1 MFDTEVKHLYEEL
14 QRKLK
19 TNSETSLTNV
29 SQEIESTRNTIIS
42 RINDMI
48 NSHGIQI
55 DSNLIESI
63 VDETLMEDLKT
74 SSRDVLSQSY
84 RTLSQFNDS
93 IQAVVVDQAKKQ
105 ITKEAKQEQVKVV
118 MDKFDYT
125 MQVYK
130 DNKINMLEQY
140 NHLFQTILRK
150 APLYTAPELVDD
162 IKNFLTREK
171 DAMERYIQTQRNN
184 IITSNLN
191 SLVESNTYLT
201 EQTDFISTAITQTTE
216 EIETQVRVAEEK
228 VEEEIKQSYEQ
239 AQKVEEEIRK
249 ETQIQ
254 QEQVVQPQ
262 PIQQEQVKVDTQQP
276 VQQSQ
281 QPTFQEK
288 LDEYKTLYAPSFTS
302 SEQELVSEQPQQ
314 VQNQQSQS
322 QNYRILDDGT
332 IEWLTPRNIA
342 PLSEE
347 EQQILAS
354 MDQAP
359 SKVDQ
364 EVMLVNIVKE
374 NINQNLWND
383 IGIIASNT
391 DNTINVVSG
400 QLSNEVQAIL
410 QRNGINGNGVI
421 TQNIV
426 AQLDAELKE
435 INNNLS
441 ENMIKSFT
449 KINNDTMNAIQ
460 QTFGRPDEIK
470 NQDVE
475 QSLEVY
481 RQSTSLASF
490 SLTCEKQFEQCMSKI
505 CYQYNIPTNSN
516 AYNELKRSLENKR
529 MQMESQF
536 YNMYMTFSHSNSM
549 FIDKAIGST
558 MLSQDMMREMQQD
571 LTPQQIQTLIG
582 YNYGEYEKNYFDM
595 KAQQDIEQ
603 VSGMR
608 R

>member
-1 MFDTEVKHLYEEL
+1 MFDTEVKHLYDEL

-29 SQEIESTRNTIIS
+29 NQEIQSTRNNIIS

-48 NSHGIQI
+48 SNYGIQI

-63 VDETLMEDLKT
+63 VDETLIEDLKN
-74 SSRDVLSQSY
+74 SSRNVLSQSY

-93 IQAVVVDQAKKQ
+93 IQAVMIDQAKKQ
-105 ITKEAKQEQVKVV
+105 IAKETKQEQIKIV

-125 MQVYK
+125 MQAYK
-130 DNKINMLEQY
+130 ENKINMLEQY
-140 NHLFQTILRK
+140 NRLFQTILRK
-150 APLYTAPELVDD
+150 APLYTSPELVDD

-171 DAMERYIQTQRNN
+171 DAMESYIQTQRNN

-191 SLVESNTYLT
+191 GLVDSNTYLT
-201 EQTDFISTAITQTTE
+201 EQTDFISTAINQTTE

-228 VEEEIKQSYEQ
+228 VEDEIKQSYEQ
-239 AQKVEEEIRK
+239 AQKVEKEIRN

-254 QEQVVQPQ
+254 QQVVQPTIQ
-262 PIQQEQVKVDTQQP
+262 PEQPKEEIPQQ
-276 VQQSQ
+276 VQQVQ

-302 SEQELVSEQPQQ
+302 SEQELNTEQPQQ
-314 VQNQQSQS
+314 AQN

-364 EVMLVNIVKE
+364 EVMLINVVKE
-374 NINQNLWND
+374 NINQNLWNE

-391 DNTINVVSG
+391 DNTIDVLSG
-400 QLSNEVQAIL
+400 QISHELQAVL
-410 QRNGINGNGVI
+410 QRNGINSNGILNQRII
-421 TQNIV
+421 TELN
-426 AQLDAELKE
+426 AELKE

-449 KINNDTMNAIQ
+449 KINNDTMDAIQ
-460 QTFGRPDEIK
+460 RTFARPEEIRS
-470 NQDVE
+470 QDVE

-481 RQSTSLASF
+481 RENTSLASF
-490 SLTCEKQFEQCMSKI
+490 SLTCQKQFEQCMNKI
-505 CYQYNIPTNSN
+505 CYQYNVPTDSSI
-516 AYNELKRSLENKR
+516 YNDLKRTLESKR
-529 MQMESQF
+529 MQMETQF

-549 FIDKAIGST
+549 FIDKVVGST

-571 LTPQQIQTLIG
+571 LTPQQIQTMIG
-582 YNYGEYEKNYFDM
+582 YNYQEYEKNYFDM
-595 KAQQDIEQ
+595 KAQQDLEQ

-608 R
+608 M

>member
-1 MFDTEVKHLYEEL
+1 MFDTEVKHLYDEL

-29 SQEIESTRNTIIS
+29 NQEIQSTRNNIIS

-48 NSHGIQI
+48 SNYGIQI

-63 VDETLMEDLKT
+63 VDETLIEDLKN
-74 SSRDVLSQSY
+74 SSRNILSQSY

-93 IQAVVVDQAKKQ
+93 IQAVMIDQAKKQ
-105 ITKEAKQEQVKVV
+105 IAKETKQEQIKIV

-125 MQVYK
+125 MQAYK
-130 DNKINMLEQY
+130 ENKINMLEQY
-140 NHLFQTILRK
+140 NRLFQTILRK
-150 APLYTAPELVDD
+150 APLYTSPELVDD

-171 DAMERYIQTQRNN
+171 DAMESYIQTQRNN

-191 SLVESNTYLT
+191 GLVDSNTYLT

-228 VEEEIKQSYEQ
+228 VEDEIKQSYEQ
-239 AQKVEEEIRK
+239 AQKVEKEIRN

-254 QEQVVQPQ
+254 QQVVQPTIQ
-262 PIQQEQVKVDTQQP
+262 PEQPKEEIPQQ
-276 VQQSQ
+276 VQQVQ

-302 SEQELVSEQPQQ
+302 SEQELNTEQPQQ
-314 VQNQQSQS
+314 VQN

-347 EQQILAS
+347 EQQVLSS
-354 MDQAP
+354 MDKAP

-364 EVMLVNIVKE
+364 EVMLINIVKE
-374 NINQNLWND
+374 NINQNLWNE

-391 DNTINVVSG
+391 DNTIDVLSG
-400 QLSNEVQAIL
+400 QISHEIQSVL
-410 QRNGINGNGVI
+410 QRNGINSNGILNQRII
-421 TQNIV
+421 TELNT
-426 AQLDAELKE
+426 ELKE

-449 KINNDTMNAIQ
+449 KINNDTMDAIQ
-460 QTFGRPDEIK
+460 RTFARPEEIR
-470 NQDVE
+470 NQDVD

-481 RQSTSLASF
+481 RENTSLASF
-490 SLTCEKQFEQCMSKI
+490 SLTCQKQFEQCMNKI
-505 CYQYNIPTNSN
+505 CYQYNVPTNSSI
-516 AYNELKRSLENKR
+516 YNDLMRTLESKR
-529 MQMESQF
+529 MQMETQF

-549 FIDKAIGST
+549 FIDKAVGST
-558 MLSQDMMREMQQD
+558 MLSQDMMKEMQQD
-571 LTPQQIQTLIG
+571 LTPQQIQTMIG
-582 YNYGEYEKNYFDM
+582 YNYQEYEKNYFDM
-595 KAQQDIEQ
+595 KAQQDLEQ

-608 R
+608 M

>member
-1 MFDTEVKHLYEEL
+1 MFDTEVKHLYDEL

-29 SQEIESTRNTIIS
+29 NQEIQSTRNNIIS

-48 NSHGIQI
+48 SNYGIQI

-63 VDETLMEDLKT
+63 VDETLIEDLKN
-74 SSRDVLSQSY
+74 SSRNVLSQSY

-93 IQAVVVDQAKKQ
+93 IQAVMIDQAKKQ
-105 ITKEAKQEQVKVV
+105 IAKETKQEQIKIV

-125 MQVYK
+125 MQAYK
-130 DNKINMLEQY
+130 ENKINMLEQY
-140 NHLFQTILRK
+140 NRLFQTILRK
-150 APLYTAPELVDD
+150 APLYTSPELVDD

-171 DAMERYIQTQRNN
+171 DAMESYIQTQRNN

-191 SLVESNTYLT
+191 GLVDSNTYLT
-201 EQTDFISTAITQTTE
+201 EQTDFISTAINQTTE

-228 VEEEIKQSYEQ
+228 VEDEIKQSYEQ
-239 AQKVEEEIRK
+239 AQKVEKEIRN

-254 QEQVVQPQ
+254 QQVVQPTIQ
-262 PIQQEQVKVDTQQP
+262 PEQPKEEIPQQ
-276 VQQSQ
+276 VQQVQ

-302 SEQELVSEQPQQ
+302 SEQELNTEQPQQ
-314 VQNQQSQS
+314 AQN

-364 EVMLVNIVKE
+364 EVMLINVVKE
-374 NINQNLWND
+374 NINQNLWNE

-391 DNTINVVSG
+391 DNTIDVLSG
-400 QLSNEVQAIL
+400 QISHELQAVL
-410 QRNGINGNGVI
+410 QRNGINSNGILNQRII
-421 TQNIV
+421 TELN
-426 AQLDAELKE
+426 AELKE

-449 KINNDTMNAIQ
+449 KINNDTMDAIQ
-460 QTFGRPDEIK
+460 RTFARPEEIRS
-470 NQDVE
+470 QDVE

-481 RQSTSLASF
+481 RENTSLASF
-490 SLTCEKQFEQCMSKI
+490 SLTCQKQFEQCMNKI
-505 CYQYNIPTNSN
+505 CYQYNVPTNSSI
-516 AYNELKRSLENKR
+516 YNDLKRTLESKR
-529 MQMESQF
+529 MQMETQF

-549 FIDKAIGST
+549 FIDKVVGST

-571 LTPQQIQTLIG
+571 LTPQQIQTMIG
-582 YNYGEYEKNYFDM
+582 YNYQEYEKNYFDM
-595 KAQQDIEQ
+595 KAQQDLEQ

-608 R
+608 M

>member
-29 SQEIESTRNTIIS
+29 SQEIESTRNNIIS

-48 NSHGIQI
+48 SSHGIQI
-55 DSNLIESI
+55 DSSLIESI

-150 APLYTAPELVDD
+150 APLYTSPELVDD

-171 DAMERYIQTQRNN
+171 DAMENYIQTQRNN

-191 SLVESNTYLT
+191 GLVDSNTYLT
-201 EQTDFISTAITQTTE
+201 EQTDFISTAITQTVE
-216 EIETQVRVAEEK
+216 EVETQVRVAEEK

-239 AQKVEEEIRK
+239 ARKVEEEIKK

-254 QEQVVQPQ
+254 QPVQEQPRVENPQ
-262 PIQQEQVKVDTQQP
+262 PIQQP
-276 VQQSQ
+276 Q

-302 SEQELVSEQPQQ
+302 SEQELASEQPQQ
-314 VQNQQSQS
+314 VQNQQSQN

-347 EQQILAS
+347 EQQQILAS

-536 YNMYMTFSHSNSM
+536 YNMYMTFSHSNLM

-582 YNYGEYEKNYFDM
+582 YNYEEYEKNYFDM
-595 KAQQDIEQ
+595 KAQQDLEQ

-608 R
+608 M

>member
-1 MFDTEVKHLYEEL
+1 MFDTEVKYLYDEL

-29 SQEIESTRNTIIS
+29 NQEIQSTRNNIIS

-48 NSHGIQI
+48 SNYGIQI

-63 VDETLMEDLKT
+63 VDETLIEDLKN
-74 SSRDVLSQSY
+74 SSRNVLSQSY

-93 IQAVVVDQAKKQ
+93 IQAVMIDQAKKQ
-105 ITKEAKQEQVKVV
+105 IAKETKQEQIKIV

-125 MQVYK
+125 MQAYK
-130 DNKINMLEQY
+130 ENKINMLEQY
-140 NHLFQTILRK
+140 NRLFQTILRK
-150 APLYTAPELVDD
+150 APLYTSPELVDD

-171 DAMERYIQTQRNN
+171 DAMESYIQTQRNN

-191 SLVESNTYLT
+191 GLVDSNTYLT

-228 VEEEIKQSYEQ
+228 VEDAIKQSYEQ
-239 AQKVEEEIRK
+239 AQKVEKEIRN

-254 QEQVVQPQ
+254 QQVVQPTIQ
-262 PIQQEQVKVDTQQP
+262 PEQPKEEIPQQ
-276 VQQSQ
+276 VQQVQ

-302 SEQELVSEQPQQ
+302 SEHELNTEQTQQ
-314 VQNQQSQS
+314 AQN

-364 EVMLVNIVKE
+364 EVMLINVVKE
-374 NINQNLWND
+374 NINQNLWNE

-391 DNTINVVSG
+391 DNTIDVLSG
-400 QLSNEVQAIL
+400 QISHELQAVL
-410 QRNGINGNGVI
+410 QRNGINSNGILNQRII
-421 TQNIV
+421 TELN
-426 AQLDAELKE
+426 AELKE

-449 KINNDTMNAIQ
+449 KINNDTMDAIQ
-460 QTFGRPDEIK
+460 RTFARPEEIR
-470 NQDVE
+470 NQDVD

-481 RQSTSLASF
+481 RENTSLASF
-490 SLTCEKQFEQCMSKI
+490 SLTCQKQFEQCMNKI
-505 CYQYNIPTNSN
+505 CYQYNVPTNSN
-516 AYNELKRSLENKR
+516 IYNDLKRTLESKR
-529 MQMESQF
+529 MQMETQF

-549 FIDKAIGST
+549 FIDKAVGST
-558 MLSQDMMREMQQD
+558 MLSQDIMREMQQD
-571 LTPQQIQTLIG
+571 LTPQQIQTMIG
-582 YNYGEYEKNYFDM
+582 YNYQEYEKNYFDM
-595 KAQQDIEQ
+595 KAQQDLEQ

-608 R
+608 M

>member
-14 QRKLK
+14 QRKLR

-29 SQEIESTRNTIIS
+29 SQEIQSTRNNIIS

-48 NSHGIQI
+48 SSHGIQI

-93 IQAVVVDQAKKQ
+93 IKAVVVDQAKKQ
-105 ITKEAKQEQVKVV
+105 ITKEEKQEQVKVV

-130 DNKINMLEQY
+130 ENKINMLEQY

-150 APLYTAPELVDD
+150 APLYTSPELVDD

-171 DAMERYIQTQRNN
+171 DAMESYIQTQRNN
-184 IITSNLN
+184 IITSNL
-191 SLVESNTYLT
+191 SGLVDSNTFLT

-216 EIETQVRVAEEK
+216 EIETQVRVAEE
-228 VEEEIKQSYEQ
+228 
-239 AQKVEEEIRK
+239 KVEEEIRK

-276 VQQSQ
+276 VQQLQ

-302 SEQELVSEQPQQ
+302 SEQELASEQSQQ
-314 VQNQQSQS
+314 VQNQQSQN

-354 MDQAP
+354 MDQVP

-410 QRNGINGNGVI
+410 QRNGINGNSVI

-449 KINNDTMNAIQ
+449 KINNDTMNAIL

-516 AYNELKRSLENKR
+516 TYNELKRNFENKR

-558 MLSQDMMREMQQD
+558 MLSQEMMREMQQD

-582 YNYGEYEKNYFDM
+582 YNYEEYEKNYFDM
-595 KAQQDIEQ
+595 KAQQDLEQ

>member
-1 MFDTEVKHLYEEL
+1 MFDTEVKHLYDEL

-29 SQEIESTRNTIIS
+29 NQEIQSTRNNIIS

-48 NSHGIQI
+48 SNYGIQI

-63 VDETLMEDLKT
+63 VDETLIEDLKN
-74 SSRDVLSQSY
+74 SSRNILSQSY

-93 IQAVVVDQAKKQ
+93 IQAVMIDQAKKQ
-105 ITKEAKQEQVKVV
+105 IAKETKQEQIKIV

-125 MQVYK
+125 MQAYK
-130 DNKINMLEQY
+130 ENKINMLEQY
-140 NHLFQTILRK
+140 NRLFQTILRK
-150 APLYTAPELVDD
+150 APLYTSPELVDD

-171 DAMERYIQTQRNN
+171 DAMESYIQTQRNN

-191 SLVESNTYLT
+191 GLVDSNTYLT

-228 VEEEIKQSYEQ
+228 IEDEIKQSYEQ
-239 AQKVEEEIRK
+239 AQKVEKEIRN

-254 QEQVVQPQ
+254 QQVVQPTIQ
-262 PIQQEQVKVDTQQP
+262 PEQPKEEIPQQ
-276 VQQSQ
+276 VQQVQ

-302 SEQELVSEQPQQ
+302 SEQELNTEQPQQ
-314 VQNQQSQS
+314 VQN

-347 EQQILAS
+347 EQQVLSS
-354 MDQAP
+354 MDKAP

-364 EVMLVNIVKE
+364 EVMLINIVKE
-374 NINQNLWND
+374 NINQNLWNE

-391 DNTINVVSG
+391 DNTIDVLSG
-400 QLSNEVQAIL
+400 QISHEIQSVL
-410 QRNGINGNGVI
+410 QRNGINSNGILNQRII
-421 TQNIV
+421 TELNT
-426 AQLDAELKE
+426 ELKE

-449 KINNDTMNAIQ
+449 KINNDTMDAIQ
-460 QTFGRPDEIK
+460 RTFARPEEIR
-470 NQDVE
+470 NQDVD

-481 RQSTSLASF
+481 RENTSLASF
-490 SLTCEKQFEQCMSKI
+490 SLTCQKQFEQCMNKI
-505 CYQYNIPTNSN
+505 CYQYNVPTNSSI
-516 AYNELKRSLENKR
+516 YNDLMRTLESKR
-529 MQMESQF
+529 MQMETQF

-549 FIDKAIGST
+549 FIDKAVGST
-558 MLSQDMMREMQQD
+558 MLSQDMMKEMQQD
-571 LTPQQIQTLIG
+571 LTPQQIQTMIG
-582 YNYGEYEKNYFDM
+582 YNYQEYEKNYFDM
-595 KAQQDIEQ
+595 KAQQDLEQ

-608 R
+608 M

>member
-29 SQEIESTRNTIIS
+29 SQEIQSARNNIIS

-48 NSHGIQI
+48 SSHGIQI
-55 DSNLIESI
+55 DSSLVESI

-191 SLVESNTYLT
+191 GLVESNTYLT

-216 EIETQVRVAEEK
+216 EIETQVKQAEEK

-239 AQKVEEEIRK
+239 AQKAEEEIIN
-249 ETQIQ
+249 ETPI
-254 QEQVVQPQ
+254 QPQ
-262 PIQQEQVKVDTQQP
+262 SIYQEELKVETPKP
-276 VQQSQ
+276 VQQEQ

-302 SEQELVSEQPQQ
+302 SEQELASEQSQQ
-314 VQNQQSQS
+314 IQNQQNHN

-342 PLSEE
+342 PLSEQ

-354 MDQAP
+354 MDHAP

-364 EVMLVNIVKE
+364 EVMLINIVKE
-374 NINQNLWND
+374 NINQNLWNE

-391 DNTINVVSG
+391 DNTIDVLSG
-400 QLSNEVQAIL
+400 QISHEIQSVL
-410 QRNGINGNGVI
+410 QRNGINSNAVLNQKII
-421 TQNIV
+421 TELN
-426 AQLDAELKE
+426 AELKE

-441 ENMIKSFT
+441 ENMIRSFT
-449 KINNDTMNAIQ
+449 KINNDTMDAIQ
-460 QTFGRPDEIK
+460 RTFARPEEIRK
-470 NQDVE
+470 QDVE

-481 RQSTSLASF
+481 RKNTSLASF
-490 SLTCEKQFEQCMSKI
+490 SLTCQKQFEQCMNKI
-505 CYQYNIPTNSN
+505 WYQYNVPTNSSI
-516 AYNELKRSLENKR
+516 YNDLMRTLESKR
-529 MQMESQF
+529 MQMETQF

-549 FIDKAIGST
+549 FIDKAVGST
-558 MLSQDMMREMQQD
+558 MLSQDMMKEMQQD
-571 LTPQQIQTLIG
+571 LTPQQIQTMIG
-582 YNYGEYEKNYFDM
+582 YNYQEYEKNYFDM
-595 KAQQDIEQ
+595 KAQQDLEQ

-608 R
+608 M

>member
-14 QRKLK
+14 QRKLR

-29 SQEIESTRNTIIS
+29 NQEIESTRNNIIS

-48 NSHGIQI
+48 SSHGIQI
-55 DSNLIESI
+55 DGNLIESI
-63 VDETLMEDLKT
+63 VDETLMDDLKT

-84 RTLSQFNDS
+84 RTLSGFNDS

-105 ITKEAKQEQVKVV
+105 ISKESKQEQVKVV

-140 NHLFQTILRK
+140 NRLFQTILRK
-150 APLYTAPELVDD
+150 APLYTSPELVDD
-162 IKNFLTREK
+162 IKNFLIREK
-171 DAMERYIQTQRNN
+171 DAMENYIQTQRNN

-191 SLVESNTYLT
+191 GLVDSNTYLT
-201 EQTDFISTAITQTTE
+201 EQTDFISTAITQTAE
-216 EIETQVRVAEEK
+216 DVETQVKVAEEK

-239 AQKVEEEIRK
+239 ARKVEEEIKK
-249 ETQIQ
+249 ETS
-254 QEQVVQPQ
+254 VQQ
-262 PIQQEQVKVDTQQP
+262 PIQEQPRVENSQP
-276 VQQSQ
+276 VQQPQ

-302 SEQELVSEQPQQ
+302 SEQGLTSEQPQQ
-314 VQNQQSQS
+314 VQNQQTLQN

-347 EQQILAS
+347 EEQILSS

-359 SKVDQ
+359 SKVDN
-364 EVMLVNIVKE
+364 EVMLINIVKE

-391 DNTINVVSG
+391 DNTINVLSG
-400 QLSNEVQAIL
+400 QISSEVQTIL
-410 QRNGINGNGVI
+410 QRNGINSIGVI
-421 TQNIV
+421 TQNIIE
-426 AQLDAELKE
+426 QLDAELKE

-449 KINNDTMNAIQ
+449 KINNDTMNAIS
-460 QTFGRPDEIK
+460 QTFARPDEMK

-490 SLTCEKQFEQCMSKI
+490 SLTCQRQFEQCMSKI
-505 CYQYNIPTNSN
+505 CYQYNISTNSSV
-516 AYNELKRSLENKR
+516 YNELTRIFENKR
-529 MQMESQF
+529 MRMESQF

-549 FIDKAIGST
+549 FIDKAVGST
-558 MLSQDMMREMQQD
+558 MLSQETMREMQQD
-571 LTPQQIQTLIG
+571 LTPQQIQTMLG
-582 YNYGEYEKNYFDM
+582 YNYQEYEKNYFDM
-595 KAQQDIEQ
+595 KAQQDLEQ

>member
-1 MFDTEVKHLYEEL
+1 MFDTEVKHLYDEL

-29 SQEIESTRNTIIS
+29 NQEIQSTRNNIIS

-48 NSHGIQI
+48 SNYGIQI

-63 VDETLMEDLKT
+63 VDETLIEDLKN
-74 SSRDVLSQSY
+74 SSRNILSQSY

-93 IQAVVVDQAKKQ
+93 IQAVMIDQAKKQ
-105 ITKEAKQEQVKVV
+105 IAKETKQEQIKIL

-125 MQVYK
+125 MQAYK
-130 DNKINMLEQY
+130 ENKINMLEQY
-140 NHLFQTILRK
+140 NRLFQTILRK
-150 APLYTAPELVDD
+150 APLYTSPELVDD

-171 DAMERYIQTQRNN
+171 DAMESYIQTQRNN

-191 SLVESNTYLT
+191 GLVDSNTYLT

-216 EIETQVRVAEEK
+216 EIETQVRVAELK
-228 VEEEIKQSYEQ
+228 VEDEIKQSYEQ
-239 AQKVEEEIRK
+239 TQKVEKEIRN

-254 QEQVVQPQ
+254 QQVVQPTIQ
-262 PIQQEQVKVDTQQP
+262 PEQPKEEIPQQ
-276 VQQSQ
+276 VQQVQ

-302 SEQELVSEQPQQ
+302 SEQELNTEQTQQ
-314 VQNQQSQS
+314 VQN

-364 EVMLVNIVKE
+364 EVMLINVVKE
-374 NINQNLWND
+374 NINQNLWNE

-391 DNTINVVSG
+391 DNTIDVLSG
-400 QLSNEVQAIL
+400 QISHELQAVL
-410 QRNGINGNGVI
+410 QRNGINSNGILNQRII
-421 TQNIV
+421 TELN
-426 AQLDAELKE
+426 AELKE

-449 KINNDTMNAIQ
+449 KINNDTMDAIQ
-460 QTFGRPDEIK
+460 RTFARPEEIRS
-470 NQDVE
+470 QDVE

-481 RQSTSLASF
+481 RKNTSLASF
-490 SLTCEKQFEQCMSKI
+490 SLTCQKQFERCMNKI
-505 CYQYNIPTNSN
+505 CYQYNVPTNSSI
-516 AYNELKRSLENKR
+516 YNDLMRTLESKR
-529 MQMESQF
+529 MQMETQF

-549 FIDKAIGST
+549 FIDKAVGST
-558 MLSQDMMREMQQD
+558 MLSQDMMKEMQQD
-571 LTPQQIQTLIG
+571 LTPQQIQTMIG
-582 YNYGEYEKNYFDM
+582 YNYQEYEKNYFDM
-595 KAQQDIEQ
+595 KAQQDLEQ

-608 R
+608 M

>member
-1 MFDTEVKHLYEEL
+1 MFDNEVKHLYEEL

-19 TNSETSLTNV
+19 TNAEISLTNV
-29 SQEIESTRNTIIS
+29 NQEIESTRNNIIS

-48 NSHGIQI
+48 SSYGIQI

-74 SSRDVLSQSY
+74 SSRSVLSQSY

-93 IQAVVVDQAKKQ
+93 IQAVVVEQAKKQ
-105 ITKEAKQEQVKVV
+105 ISKEAKQEQVKVV

-140 NHLFQTILRK
+140 NRLFQAILRK
-150 APLYTAPELVDD
+150 APLYTSPELVDG

-171 DAMERYIQTQRNN
+171 DAMESYIQTQRNN

-191 SLVESNTYLT
+191 GLVDSNNYLT

-216 EIETQVRVAEEK
+216 EIETQVKAVEEK
-228 VEEEIKQSYEQ
+228 IEEEIKQSYEQ
-239 AQKVEEEIRK
+239 ARKVEEEVKK
-249 ETQIQ
+249 ET
-254 QEQVVQPQ
+254 PL
-262 PIQQEQVKVDTQQP
+262 QQP
-276 VQQSQ
+276 VQEQQ
-281 QPTFQEK
+281 KVENTQPVQQPKQPTFKEK

-302 SEQELVSEQPQQ
+302 SEQEFNSQQQEQS
-314 VQNQQSQS
+314 NQDF
-322 QNYRILDDGT
+322 RILDDGT
-332 IEWLTPRNIA
+332 IERLKPRNIA

-354 MDQAP
+354 MDKAP
-359 SKVDQ
+359 SKVDN

-374 NINQNLWND
+374 NINQNLWNE

-400 QLSNEVQAIL
+400 QISHEVQAIL
-410 QRNGINGNGVI
+410 QKNGINSSGVI
-421 TQNIV
+421 TKNII

-460 QTFGRPDEIK
+460 HTFARPEDIRS
-470 NQDVE
+470 QDVE
-475 QSLEVY
+475 QSLETY
-481 RQSTSLASF
+481 RKSTSLAKF
-490 SLTCEKQFEQCMSKI
+490 SLTCQKQFEQCMSKI
-505 CYQYNIPTNSN
+505 CYQYHIPTNSS
-516 AYNELKRSLENKR
+516 AYNELVRAFENKR
-529 MQMESQF
+529 VQMESQF

-549 FIDKAIGST
+549 FIEKAVGST
-558 MLSQDMMREMQQD
+558 MLSQEMMREMQED
-571 LTPQQIQTLIG
+571 LTPQQIQTMIG
-582 YNYGEYEKNYFDM
+582 YNYGEYEKNYYDM
-595 KAQQDIEQ
+595 KAQQDLEQ